1 MGIFITENKLLEK
14 ITGGW
19 QYQKYTITKKRNN
32 TKKKKKKPKQQ
43 QSPNFY
49 DNYRKA

>member
-32 TKKKKKKPKQQ
+32 TKKKKKKTKTTTKPQ
-43 QSPNFY
+43 FL
-49 DNYRKA
+49 